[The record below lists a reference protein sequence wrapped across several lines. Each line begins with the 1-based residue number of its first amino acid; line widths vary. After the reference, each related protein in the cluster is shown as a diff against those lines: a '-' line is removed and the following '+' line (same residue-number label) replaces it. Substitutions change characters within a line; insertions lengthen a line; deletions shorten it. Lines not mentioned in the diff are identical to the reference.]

1 MRKLVLV
8 GSTVN
13 PVHVRNYYNLIKDY
27 FDDVLIIGTHKV
39 DFCKC
44 EVINFSLKNPFAV
57 LNSIK
62 KLRAIL
68 KEYNP
73 TFVHIHQAN
82 SIGYITS
89 LANKGK
95 YPQIMTTWGDDVL
108 TNPYRS
114 QFHRRLAIVSLK
126 NSDAITAD
134 AQSMADSIHRFY
146 KEVPVSILNF
156 GIDLFEIDQSKE
168 NIIYSNRLHN
178 DLYNI
183 DKIISGSIPFLE
195 ENKDWKLIIAAVG
208 NNTDALKVQAKES
221 GVSDQI
227 EFVGFLS
234 PEENRKNYFKAK
246 VYVSIPETDGTAI
259 SLLESL
265 AYGCLPIVSD
275 IPSNNE
281 WITNKVNGL
290 IVPNFDINEGLQ
302 QVNQMDLDHVQQL
315 NKEIIQKRATKE
327 ANRKGFIEIYE
338 RLLKQKSH

>member
-1 MRKLVLV
+1 MKKLVLI
-8 GSTVN
+8 GSTIN

-27 FDDVLIIGTHKV
+27 FDDILIIGTDKV
-39 DFCKC
+39 NFCKC
-44 EVINFSLKNPFAV
+44 EVINFSIKNPISVIA
-57 LNSIK
+57 SIK
-62 KLRAIL
+62 KLRGIL
-68 KEYNP
+68 NDYNP

-82 SIGYITS
+82 SIGFITS

-95 YPQIMTTWGDDVL
+95 FPQIMTTWGDDVL

-114 QFHRRLAIVSLK
+114 IVHRQLAIVSLRK
-126 NSDAITAD
+126 SDAITAD

-146 KEVPVSILNF
+146 KKTPVSILNF
-156 GIDLFEIDQSKE
+156 GIDLFENNLPKE

-183 DKIISGSIPFLE
+183 DKIISGSIDFLRL
-195 ENKDWKLIIAAVG
+195 NKDWKLIIAAVG
-208 NNTDALKVQAKES
+208 NNTEALKQQAQES

-234 PEENRKNYFKAK
+234 PEENRNNYFKAK
-246 VYVSIPETDGTAI
+246 VYVSIPSTDGTAI

-281 WITNKVNGL
+281 WITNGVNGL
-290 IVPNFDINEGLQ
+290 IVPDFDLNEGLQ
-302 QVNQMDLDHVQQL
+302 RIHQMDFENVQSL
-315 NKEIIQKRATKE
+315 NAEIIQKRATKQ
-327 ANRKGFIEIYE
+327 ANKEGFIAIYE
-338 RLLKQKSH
+338 RLLREKG